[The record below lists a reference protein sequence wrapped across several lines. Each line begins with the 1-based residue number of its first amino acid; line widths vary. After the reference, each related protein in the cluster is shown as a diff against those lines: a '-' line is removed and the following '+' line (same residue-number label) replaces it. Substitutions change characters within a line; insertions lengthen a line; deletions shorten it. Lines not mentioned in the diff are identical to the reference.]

1 MSAKQLVAMA
11 GLDPRTHQSGSS
23 VNKKPRRSK
32 AGNRYLRIA
41 LFMPA
46 LSAARHDHNVR
57 AYQHLIENRG
67 LKKRQ
72 ARCAV
77 MRKLLQ
83 AIHAMLKNRTLYR
96 QPLFLYPNRND
107 D

>member
-11 GLDPRTHQSGSS
+11 GLDAHTHQSGSS

-46 LSAARHDHNVR
+46 LSAARHDPNVW
-57 AYQHLIENRG
+57 AYYQHFIENRG
-67 LKKRQ
+67 LKKLQ

-77 MRKLLQ
+77 MRKLLH
-83 AIHAMLKNRTLYR
+83 AIHAMLKNRTPFDSRRFYTPPKR
-96 QPLFLYPNRND
+96 
-107 D
+107 